1 MTDLEQSLQFT
12 QDQMKEEIYKIMK
25 DLKELDKN
33 INEIQQ
39 DLLDP
44 NYVSSKLTGSED
56 RSTRNNLYIDGI
68 YEKPNKT
75 WN

>member
-1 MTDLEQSLQFT
+1 MEQSLQFT

-44 NYVSSKLTGSED
+44 NYVSSKLAGSED

>member
-44 NYVSSKLTGSED
+44 HYVSSKLTGSED

>member
-1 MTDLEQSLQFT
+1 
-12 QDQMKEEIYKIMK
+12 MK

-44 NYVSSKLTGSED
+44 NYVSSKLTESED